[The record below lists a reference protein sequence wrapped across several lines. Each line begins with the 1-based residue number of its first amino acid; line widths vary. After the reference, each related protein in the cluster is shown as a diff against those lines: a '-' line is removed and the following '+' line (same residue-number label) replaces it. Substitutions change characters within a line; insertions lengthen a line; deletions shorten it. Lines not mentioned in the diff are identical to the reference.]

1 MQIKKLNAYLIHWP
15 FNLAVSHSLADN
27 TATDNIVVALVDGQ
41 GRVGY
46 GEGVPRSYVTG
57 ETVQGSL
64 EALQRDLAPLV
75 LGASLEPEEALGW
88 LEKRGGPKLVDRCP
102 AAACAVETALLD
114 LAGRAM
120 ERPVSALLS
129 ADPPAPVTYS
139 AVIPL
144 LPPEVLSA
152 ILAQAKALDFKQ
164 VKVKVQR
171 RGAAELVAQV
181 REALGPQVS
190 LRVDANGAWSAAE
203 AVENIGAMAPSR
215 VEAVEQPVAK
225 GDLEGLAKVTAAVE
239 PLVLADESLCTM
251 ADAHRLVENRAT
263 GGFNLRLSKCGGPA
277 RTTALLEMASWEG
290 LACMLGCQVGELGLL
305 SALGRHFASVHAGLI
320 YLEGCLTRFFMD
332 RDLIREDLTFGPGG
346 QAAILPGPGL
356 GVEVDAA
363 ALNGSRAFSLS

>member
-1 MQIKKLNAYLIHWP
+1 MQIKQLNAYLIHWP

-41 GRVGY
+41 GHVGY

-64 EALQRDLAPLV
+64 EALERDLAPLT

-88 LEKRGGPKLVDRCP
+88 LEKQAGSQVVDRCP

-114 LAGRAM
+114 LAGQIM

-129 ADPPAPVTYS
+129 SAAPGPVTYS

-144 LPPEVLSA
+144 LPPQMLPA
-152 ILAQAKALDFKQ
+152 ILDQAKALNFKQ
-164 VKVKVQR
+164 VKVKVR
-171 RGAAELVAQV
+171 REGAAELMAQV
-181 REALGPQVS
+181 RRALGPQVH

-203 AVENIGAMAPSR
+203 AVQTIRAMAPSK

-225 GDLEGLAKVTAAVE
+225 EDLEGLIQVAAQTE

-251 ADAHRLVENRAT
+251 HDAKRLMDNRP
-263 GGFNLRLSKCGGPA
+263 GIGFNLRLSKCGGPA
-277 RTTALLEMASWEG
+277 RTKALLEMASRQG

-305 SALGRHFASVHAGLI
+305 SALGRHFAAVHQQLI

-332 RDLIREDLTFGPGG
+332 RDLTQQDFTFGPGG
-346 QAAILPGPGL
+346 AATPLTEPGL
-356 GVEVDAA
+356 GVQVDTA